1 METAQST
8 QKHALHVKLVYI
20 FWVQHALLRAPRP
33 TLRLGT
39 RFARSVIQIAT
50 HVHQLPLENVSNA
63 MHSISS

>member
-8 QKHALHVKLVYI
+8 QKHALHARLVYTS
-20 FWVQHALLRAPRP
+20 WVQHALLRAQRP

-39 RFARSVIQIAT
+39 RFARSVIQIVT

>member
-8 QKHALHVKLVYI
+8 QKHALHVKLAYI
-20 FWVQHALLRAPRP
+20 FWVQHALLRAQRP

-39 RFARSVIQIAT
+39 SFARSVIQIAT
-50 HVHQLPLENVSNA
+50 HVHQLQLENVSNA